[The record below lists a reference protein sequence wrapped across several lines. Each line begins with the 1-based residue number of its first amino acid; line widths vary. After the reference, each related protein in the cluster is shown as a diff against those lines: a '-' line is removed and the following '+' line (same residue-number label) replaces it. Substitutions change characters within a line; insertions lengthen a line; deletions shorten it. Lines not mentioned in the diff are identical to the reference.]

1 MDSNEL
7 QTFIQD
13 VRDDLNNLDSLIDYY
28 DFLGHHNIRTI
39 VFNPEDEPSF
49 FEGSVITV
57 LDQRYREFF
66 KSKFNCEIDAIVFAV
81 NIPPQEPAFG
91 HAVSSIFF
99 NSSSEICPALYE
111 PTAS

>member
-39 VFNPEDEPSF
+39 VFNPEDESSF
-49 FEGSVITV
+49 FEGWHLRINM
-57 LDQRYREFF
+57 DQIISQCLR
-66 KSKFNCEIDAIVFAV
+66 
-81 NIPPQEPAFG
+81 
-91 HAVSSIFF
+91 
-99 NSSSEICPALYE
+99 
-111 PTAS
+111 